1 MASSQ
6 YSSRPFRGGG
16 AAGSK
21 TFEGNLDVKPIR
33 LIRGVLGQAQSD
45 HRGVREIYN

>member
-1 MASSQ
+1 
-6 YSSRPFRGGG
+6 
-16 AAGSK
+16 
-21 TFEGNLDVKPIR
+21 VKPIR